1 MPLLT
6 LRGYAASRKARGL
19 SGGSPAAVAKAINAG
34 RITRQGD
41 GRIDSQVAD
50 VQWMKNTEPRAQ
62 SERPSQCVRVRADQP
77 GGEVAEGAGLSS
89 APGAPGGGDPAAH
102 DVFLRARAA
111 KETFAAKKA
120 QLEYEQL
127 VKGGGESA
135 DASPSP
141 SVTPLTS
148 ARVEVT
154 RESAAIKTIQR
165 RKLEGAL
172 LEVEE
177 VDQTWAEVLQV
188 LKDRLRL
195 IADNI
200 APVLATCGTEAE
212 CRSVV
217 MREVDDALTAVS
229 QGIAALV
236 TT

>member
-34 RITRQGD
+34 RITRQND
-41 GRIDSQVAD
+41 GRIDQQKAD
-50 VQWMKNTEPRAQ
+50 SEWLQNTEPRAQ
-62 SERPSQCVRVRADQP
+62 NERPLQCVRVRADQS
-77 GGEVAEGAGLSS
+77 GEVAEGTGPSS